1 MLNSTFEV
9 CCVSVRAPGQQFF
22 CGTAIGFSAG
32 EGVTGVTFP
41 ERLRTK
47 FRGDPVWASCSLK
60 SYWRSV
66 VRLIVEA
73 QVAHVFSLV
82 FSFLGVH
89 YKGKDGI
96 CDRSVVVGRGR
107 GQELD
112 V

>member
-1 MLNSTFEV
+1 MFV
-9 CCVSVRAPGQQFF
+9 VSVSGLLVNSSFVAQLSVFLQV
-22 CGTAIGFSAG
+22 

-41 ERLRTK
+41 ERLRSK

-73 QVAHVFSLV
+73 HVAHVFSLV